1 MIGLVDDICDQVDV
15 LRGKS
20 GRAYGLRLDAS
31 PAPRDSARG
40 VDGRTMAAQIGR
52 YEQVAPSVGRTDVWR
67 RPLWMLLVRMIS
79 GVTDSIPEIQESEL
93 LVLAMYI

>member
-40 VDGRTMAAQIGR
+40 VDGPWRRRLAGTSR
-52 YEQVAPSVGRTDVWR
+52 SLRLSDGRTSGGG